1 MKKFLVAATFAA
13 LIITTTTTV
22 SAKAN
27 VRYSTGIVTGAKSIT
42 TTDGNVWCTKRKL
55 HLHKGNGYAS
65 YILRALKD
73 IWKLYEADR
82 DKTKDYLGHK
92 FRPELPNI
100 IKSHAVSKYPML
112 EKVWLDTCK
121 GDPGYPD
128 KSYTVK
134 TALVD
139 LDDYTEHEKECNI
152 SGYYDSIEE
161 LKEIYGDYSDQIIA
175 ECIFEETTDGS
186 ASTTEMMTEKE
197 ADDYI
202 QKYISER

>member
-1 MKKFLVAATFAA
+1 MKENWICTDSDCSQYCKVNSDET
-13 LIITTTTTV
+13 
-22 SAKAN
+22 
-27 VRYSTGIVTGAKSIT
+27 YSFI
-42 TTDGNVWCTKRKL
+42 
-55 HLHKGNGYAS
+55 
-65 YILRALKD
+65 
-73 IWKLYEADR
+73 
-82 DKTKDYLGHK
+82 
-92 FRPELPNI
+92 
-100 IKSHAVSKYPML
+100 

-134 TALVD
+134 TALID
-139 LDDYTEHEKECNI
+139 LNDYTEAEKEVNV

-161 LKEIYGDYSDQIIA
+161 LREIYKEDSDQIIA
-175 ECIFEETTDGS
+175 ECIFEEMTDGS

>member
-1 MKKFLVAATFAA
+1 MREEWIRTDSDCSQYCKVNSDGT
-13 LIITTTTTV
+13 
-22 SAKAN
+22 
-27 VRYSTGIVTGAKSIT
+27 YSFI
-42 TTDGNVWCTKRKL
+42 
-55 HLHKGNGYAS
+55 
-65 YILRALKD
+65 
-73 IWKLYEADR
+73 
-82 DKTKDYLGHK
+82 
-92 FRPELPNI
+92 
-100 IKSHAVSKYPML
+100 

-121 GDPGYPD
+121 GDLGYPD

-152 SGYYDSIEE
+152 CGYYDSLEA
-161 LKEIYGDYSDQIIA
+161 LREIYKEDSDQIIA
-175 ECIFEETTDGS
+175 ECIFEEMTDGS